1 MTKTGEP
8 SLIKFLFLS
17 PSTRKAREVFSEE
30 RDPHVERL
38 EDSLEE
44 RWETEELSRG
54 TLILRE
60 LVPSQ

>member
-1 MTKTGEP
+1 M
-8 SLIKFLFLS
+8 SKFLFLS
-17 PSTRKAREVFSEE
+17 PSARRARDISYAT

>member
-1 MTKTGEP
+1 M
-8 SLIKFLFLS
+8 IKFLFLS